1 MDTIS
6 YPHFLRVQDELRR
19 LMDRSSI
26 QATLIAEGSGYVLYH
41 SLETSGAAKGLPS
54 TTDVLVPIPN
64 GYPSSQIDMPALPDD
79 SPLIPF
85 VVGGSNPQGTITV
98 NGRTWKI
105 LSYHP
110 YNGGGGPPW
119 NFMTHGFHDYYNHLY
134 TWLHRLL

>member
-1 MDTIS
+1 M
-6 YPHFLRVQDELRR
+6 E
-19 LMDRSSI
+19 RSNI
-26 QATLIAEGSGYVLYH
+26 QATLITEGSGYVLYR
-41 SLETSGAAKGLPS
+41 SIEVNGTVKGLLNQ
-54 TTDVLVPIPN
+54 TDILVPIPN
-64 GYPSSQIDMPALPDD
+64 GYPSSQIDMPALPSD

-98 NGRTWKI
+98 DGRTWTI

-119 NFMTHGFHDYYNHLY
+119 NFMIHGFHDYYNHLY

>member
-1 MDTIS
+1 MDTITPS
-6 YPHFLRVQDELRR
+6 HYLRVQDELRR
-19 LMDRSSI
+19 LMERSSI
-26 QATLIAEGSGYVLYH
+26 QATLIPEGSGYVLYH
-41 SLETSGAAKGLPS
+41 LLETSGAIKGLP
-54 TTDVLVPIPN
+54 TNTDVLVPIPN

-85 VVGGSNPQGTITV
+85 VVGGSNPQATITV
-98 NGRTWKI
+98 DERTWKI

-119 NFMTHGFHDYYNHLY
+119 NFMIHGFHDYYNHLY